1 MSVLTRR
8 AAGFAAIALMMSAS
22 AALAQSPPAGPPAR
36 VRGTIEKVDGN
47 VLTVKTLS
55 GDTTTLKLADNVRI
69 GGLVKI
75 SAADVKQNDYV
86 GVSSMPQT
94 DGTLKA
100 ISIHIFPE
108 AGRGTAEGHGPW
120 DNRPGAMMTNAAVD
134 TKVASANGETIV
146 VKYKGGGEQKV
157 VVGSDAVIV
166 RVMPGDKAELV
177 PGAKIWAVAPKGPDG
192 SLTAVVLY
200 VGRDGLQPPM

>member
-1 MSVLTRR
+1 MSLLTRR
-8 AAGFAAIALMMSAS
+8 AAGVAAVALMMSVSGAF
-22 AALAQSPPAGPPAR
+22 AQAGPPTR

-47 VLTVKTLS
+47 VLTVKTLA
-55 GDTTTLKLADNVRI
+55 GETTTLKLADNARI

-75 SAADVKQNDYV
+75 SVADVKQNDYI

-157 VVGSDAVIV
+157 VVGPDAVIV

-177 PGAKIWAVAPKGPDG
+177 PGAKIWAVAPKGADG
-192 SLTAVVLY
+192 SLTAVALY

>member
-1 MSVLTRR
+1 MSLLTRR
-8 AAGFAAIALMMSAS
+8 AAGVAAIALMLSAS
-22 AALAQSPPAGPPAR
+22 AAIAQAPPAGPPAR

-47 VLTVKTLS
+47 VLTVKTLTGES
-55 GDTTTLKLADNVRI
+55 TTLKLADNVRV

-75 SAADVKQNDYV
+75 GIADVKVNDYI

-100 ISIHIFPE
+100 ISVHIFPE

-134 TKVASANGETIV
+134 TKVAGTNGEQLV
-146 VKYKGGGEQKV
+146 LKYKGGGEQKV
-157 VVGSDAVIV
+157 IVGPDAVVV

-192 SLTAVVLY
+192 GLMAVVLY
-200 VGRDGLQPPM
+200 VGRDGLQSPM